1 MSRLVLVRHAQASFS
16 ADPELAFQDYDRLS
30 DLGRRQAEAL
40 GGELAEAGV
49 SFDRVY
55 AGPSVRHRQTA
66 ELVGG
71 VYARLGLRFPD
82 ISSAEALAEHQG
94 ARVVRRALET
104 GHYAEERRRLDAARD
119 GEDAAS
125 QELRRVYLTVFR
137 HVTRQWA
144 RREIQTDPGE
154 ESWQAF
160 RARIERGM
168 RGILEETAKGATV
181 GVFTSGGPIGST
193 VAWVLG
199 LDDERALEL
208 AWIVQNATLT
218 ELLSTDGR
226 MSLKSFNVQP
236 RIAATEFIT
245 YV

>member
-16 ADPELAFQDYDRLS
+16 ADPERAFQDYDRLS

-40 GGELAEAGV
+40 GEELAEAGA

-55 AGPSVRHRQTA
+55 AGPSVRHRDTA
-66 ELVGG
+66 DLVAG
-71 VYARLGLRFPD
+71 VYARNGLRFPE
-82 ISSAEALAEHQG
+82 ILSAEALAEHQG
-94 ARVVRRALET
+94 ARVVRRALEG
-104 GHYAEERRRLDAARD
+104 GHYAEERERLATAANGGD
-119 GEDAAS
+119 PTS
-125 QELRRVYLTVFR
+125 PELRREYLTIFR

-144 RREIQTDPGE
+144 RRELVTDPAE

-160 RARIERGM
+160 RARIEAGM
-168 RGILEETAKGATV
+168 RRILEETGKGAAV
-181 GVFTSGGPIGST
+181 AIFTSGGPIGST
-193 VAWVLG
+193 VAWALG

-208 AWIVQNATLT
+208 AWIVENATIT

-226 MSLKSFNVQP
+226 VSLKSFNVQP
-236 RIAATEFIT
+236 RIASTEFIT